1 MRVEDVMTKDV
12 VAVGPEAT
20 LKEVA
25 RLLAEH
31 GISGLP
37 VVDDDGRVVGVVS
50 EEDVLY
56 KERGAVERSAGLL
69 GRLLADDAWARPKL
83 DARTAQ
89 DAMSAPAITIE
100 PWRRLSVAAA
110 QMIGEHVKRL
120 PVVDGEK
127 LVGIVTRAD
136 LVKAFVRADDELERE
151 IRSEILH
158 MLLADPSGV
167 AVTIA
172 DGDVTLAG
180 EVETEADAEALP
192 RVIERVPGVV
202 SVKSQLTWSR
212 R

>member
-25 RLLAEH
+25 RLLAED
-31 GISGLP
+31 GMSGLP

-83 DARTAQ
+83 DARSAS

-100 PWRRLSVAAA
+100 PAPPLRGR
-110 QMIGEHVKRL
+110 G
-120 PVVDGEK
+120 
-127 LVGIVTRAD
+127 AD
-136 LVKAFVRADDELERE
+136 
-151 IRSEILH
+151 
-158 MLLADPSGV
+158 
-167 AVTIA
+167 
-172 DGDVTLAG
+172 
-180 EVETEADAEALP
+180 
-192 RVIERVPGVV
+192 
-202 SVKSQLTWSR
+202 
-212 R
+212 